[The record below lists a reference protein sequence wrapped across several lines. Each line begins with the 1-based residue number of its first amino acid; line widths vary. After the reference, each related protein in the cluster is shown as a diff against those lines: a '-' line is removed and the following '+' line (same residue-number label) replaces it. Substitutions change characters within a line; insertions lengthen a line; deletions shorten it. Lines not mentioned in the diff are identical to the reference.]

1 MAQPLLSVEDFSVF
15 FRMGAQEEVR
25 AVQQI
30 SFDIATGETVALVGE
45 SGSGKSVTAHA
56 ILRLLPYPK
65 AYHPTGHIFF
75 EGRNLLTETPE
86 ALQEVRGGRIGII
99 FQEPMVSLNP
109 LHTIKRQIEETLI
122 LHENLNESSRKK
134 RVLEL
139 LDLVGFEEGKRRL
152 TAYPHQLSGGQR
164 QRVMI
169 AMALACSP
177 CLLIADEPTT
187 ALDVTLQAEILTR
200 LKEIQKQTR
209 MALLLITHNLGLVE
223 KMADRVL
230 VMSQGKIVESGLK
243 ETILKA
249 PQHPYTK
256 KLLASEPTG
265 APAPIGLNAP
275 LLLEGRNISVS
286 FDAPSSLRFFF
297 KPRKQKTVVNNISFK
312 VYQGETLGIVGE
324 SGSGKTTLALA
335 ILRLL
340 EAKGTLFF
348 KGKNIAE
355 FKKKRSKD
363 LCQYLQIVFQDP
375 FGSLN
380 PRLSV
385 EQIIAEG
392 LKVHHLVPNL
402 TEQDKRVAQV
412 LRDVGLNPDD
422 RYRYPH
428 EFSGGQ
434 RQRIA
439 IARALILNPA
449 LIILDEP
456 TSALDL
462 SIQAEILALLKNL
475 QEKYAFSYLFISH
488 DLKVVRS
495 ISHRVMVM
503 RKGKIIE
510 QGPTETIFNSP
521 QHTYTKSLI
530 AAALAFEI
538 K

>member
-1 MAQPLLSVEDFSVF
+1 MAKPLLSVEDLSVF
-15 FRMGAQEEVR
+15 FRVDGQDVR
-25 AVQQI
+25 AVEEA
-30 SFDIATGETVALVGE
+30 SFTLLPGETVALVGE

-56 ILRLLPYPK
+56 ILGLLPYPK
-65 AYHPTGHIFF
+65 AYHPKGRILF
-75 EGRNLLTETPE
+75 EGRNLLQEPFE
-86 ALQEVRGGRIGII
+86 ALRNVRGGRIGII
-99 FQEPMVSLNP
+99 FQEPMMSLNP

-122 LHENLNESSRKK
+122 LHQNLTDKERHK
-134 RVLEL
+134 RVLDL
-139 LDLVGFEEGKRRL
+139 LDLVGFEEGKQRL
-152 TAYPHQLSGGQR
+152 KAYPHQLSGGQR

-169 AMALACSP
+169 AMALACNP

-187 ALDVTLQAEILTR
+187 ALDVMLQAEILTR
-200 LKEIQKQTR
+200 IKEIQTQTH
-209 MALLLITHNLGLVE
+209 MALLLITHNFGLVE

-230 VMSQGKIVESGLK
+230 VMSRGRIVESGVKNNVLQS
-243 ETILKA
+243 
-249 PQHPYTK
+249 PQHPYTQR
-256 KLLASEPTG
+256 LLASEPAG
-265 APAPIGLNAP
+265 SPAPVPAQAL
-275 LLLEGRNISVS
+275 LLLEGKGVSVS
-286 FDAPSSLRFFF
+286 FDGTPGFWIFASP
-297 KPRKQKTVVNNISFK
+297 QKKKIVVNHVSFLLHK
-312 VYQGETLGIVGE
+312 GETLGIVGE

-340 EAKGTLFF
+340 ESQGTLLFR
-348 KGKNIAE
+348 GKNIAE
-355 FKKKRSKD
+355 LSRKQLKELR
-363 LCQYLQIVFQDP
+363 QYLQIVFQDP

-385 EQIIAEG
+385 GQIIAEG
-392 LKVHHLVPNL
+392 VAVHHLAPNL
-402 TEQDKRVAQV
+402 TEQDKRVIQV
-412 LRDVGLNPDD
+412 LKDVGLNPED
-422 RYRYPH
+422 RHRYPH

-462 SIQAEILALLKNL
+462 SIQAEVLALLKNL
-475 QEKYAFSYLFISH
+475 QEKYAFSYIFISH

-503 RKGKIIE
+503 QKGKVVE
-510 QGPTETIFNSP
+510 QGPTEAVFNTP

-538 K
+538 R